1 MNNIMNQKIV
11 NLLFPAIGFIIFI
24 YIIFD
29 IGIEK
34 IAYTFISIPIFYY
47 LIALIIFI
55 PRLYLTSYKWLI
67 ISKKQ
72 KFNFDLF
79 FLAKIFLKTMF
90 FGSVTPGAIGLH
102 LRIYY
107 LKKRSKESIEK
118 CLTNSLIETGIS
130 LIGSLFLALIGSI
143 ILFKYFPE
151 FILIISLFFIFY
163 VIVFVVLIWKKGGS
177 KIFNFLVR
185 YFIPNRYRS
194 TAFKSIDS
202 LYKDIPKIRDLAYPF
217 LIELLVRVIA
227 ASQVYII
234 ALAFSIDIPY
244 IYFILMSLISV
255 ALSHVLPISIG
266 GLGIR
271 EGIFIYLLS
280 KFGVNSEIAFVISLS
295 GFIVKL
301 LIPGLVGLIIPFREK
316 EKIHYNKF
324 Y

>member
-1 MNNIMNQKIV
+1 MNNIMNKKIV
-11 NLLFPAIGFIIFI
+11 NILFPVVGIIIFI
-24 YIIFD
+24 YIILD

-34 IAYTFISIPIFYY
+34 IAYTFISIPILYY
-47 LIALIIFI
+47 FFALIIFI

-79 FLAKIFLKTMF
+79 FLANLFLKTMF
-90 FGSVTPGAIGLH
+90 FGSITPGAIGLH

-118 CLTNSLIETGIS
+118 CLTNSLIETSIS

-143 ILFKYFPE
+143 ILFNFFPE

-163 VIVFVVLIWKKGGS
+163 VIVFVVLIWKKGGR
-177 KIFNFLVR
+177 KIFNFLVK
-185 YFIPNRYRS
+185 YFIPNKYRS
-194 TAFKSIDS
+194 TTFKSIDS
-202 LYKDIPKIRDLAYPF
+202 LYQDIPKIRDLAFPF
-217 LIELLVRVIA
+217 LIELIVRVIA

-234 ALAFSIDIPY
+234 ALAFSIDIPF
-244 IYFILMSLISV
+244 IYFIFMSFISV

-301 LIPGLVGLIIPFREK
+301 MIPGLIGLIIPLRK
-316 EKIHYNKF
+316 KKK
-324 Y
+324 